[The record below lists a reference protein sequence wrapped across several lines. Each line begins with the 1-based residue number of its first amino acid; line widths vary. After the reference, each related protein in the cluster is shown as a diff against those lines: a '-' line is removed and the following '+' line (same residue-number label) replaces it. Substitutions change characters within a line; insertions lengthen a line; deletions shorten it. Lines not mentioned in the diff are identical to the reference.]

1 MVSSSKASTGKPVP
15 LTDPISI
22 IHQMSAFQFTIQN
35 TPITEKQAVA
45 LVSTGSDGENLP
57 TIELTKIFKI
67 KKVNAKML
75 FNEAVQKN
83 DEDLARLAWK
93 LSTLTNYKQPKT
105 ARAGRSVPYKIPDDR
120 LNVGTVIEALCRS
133 KSNWAAGVCIVLW
146 CTYQAEDPHGLNA
159 LTIKGMCE
167 MFVNQSYYDD
177 ELSENNPVYQ
187 GFAKA
192 PNDMSPAFNAEKWFA
207 LISKKQSED
216 GITYHNGPLY
226 AAMRGG
232 VLWAKEHKLIE
243 LKEHISYGS
252 YDNNPEGP
260 GSKTQRK
267 YYTAEP
273 TDFGRSVA
281 CEWEDC
287 LDVAYLYFRNI

>member
-1 MVSSSKASTGKPVP
+1 MVSSSKASTSKSVP

-22 IHQMSAFQFTIQN
+22 IHQMSAFQFTIKD

-45 LVSTGSDGENLP
+45 LVSTGMIGEEVP

-67 KKVNAKML
+67 KKINTKVL
-75 FNEAVQKN
+75 FDEAIQKK
-83 DEDLARLAWK
+83 DEELARLAWK
-93 LSTLTNYKQPKT
+93 LSTLPDAKQSKPKY
-105 ARAGRSVPYKIPDDR
+105 ARKPIPHKIPEEK
-120 LNVGTVIEALCRS
+120 LNVGNVIETLCRS
-133 KSNWAAGVCIVLW
+133 KSNWAAGVCIAIW
-146 CTYQAEDPHGLNA
+146 CTYQAEGPISGDA

-167 MFVNQSYYDD
+167 MFVNQAYYDD
-177 ELSENNPVYQ
+177 VISEDNSIYQ

-192 PNDMSPAFNAEKWFA
+192 PHDLSPSFNVAKWFA
-207 LISKKQSED
+207 MVSKRQSEE
-216 GITYHNGPLY
+216 GITYHSGPLY

-232 VLWAKEHKLIE
+232 VIWAKEHKLIE

-252 YDNNPEGP
+252 YDNKTDGP
-260 GSKTQRK
+260 GAKTQRK

-287 LDVAYLYFRNI
+287 LDVAYHYFRTF